1 MEKETKIILK
11 AKKEYGLDFE
21 NPQAMA
27 QKAEDEGEGEVLLR
41 RRIKER

>member
-27 QKAEDEGEGEVLLR
+27 QKAEDEGLRQQYEGL
-41 RRIKER
+41 